1 MPLTTTIDEVQTHQ
15 TLIYQI
21 LLMLFNLTQNK
32 NVSNHLIDYFFI
44 GSLLNHLQKQKSK
57 ISYFGPE
64 DLYVK
69 AHND

>member
-44 GSLLNHLQKQKSK
+44 GSLLNHLQKQK
-57 ISYFGPE
+57 
-64 DLYVK
+64 D
-69 AHND
+69 